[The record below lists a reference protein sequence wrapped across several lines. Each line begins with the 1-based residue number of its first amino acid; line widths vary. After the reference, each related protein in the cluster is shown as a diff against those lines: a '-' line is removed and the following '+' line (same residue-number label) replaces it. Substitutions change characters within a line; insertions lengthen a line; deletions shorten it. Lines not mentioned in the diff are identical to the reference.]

1 MEAALFLALPARG
14 GCIPRWM
21 ASEVAAL
28 YQKYGPA
35 VYRRC
40 FTLLRDREAARD
52 ATQEVFGKLLRD
64 QERLAGR
71 DDVLPWIWRVATNHC
86 LNVRRNARRHGEQ
99 EMPDELPV
107 NDSVGTDQVPER
119 QLAQRVLSRF
129 DAETQAV
136 AVGVLVDGME
146 HQEVADVL
154 GISRRTV
161 LRKLDRFLVNARK
174 YVQRSET

>member
-1 MEAALFLALPARG
+1 MRMALSIDAR
-14 GCIPRWM
+14 CMDWAMPQVTES
-21 ASEVAAL
+21 ASVAAL
-28 YQKYGPA
+28 YRQYGPA

-64 QERLAGR
+64 RERLAGR
-71 DDVLPWIWRVATNHC
+71 DDVLPWIWRVTTNHC
-86 LNVRRNARRHGEQ
+86 LNLRRNARRHGE
-99 EMPDELPV
+99 EELSLDLPISDNASGSVPD
-107 NDSVGTDQVPER
+107 R
-119 QLAQRVLSRF
+119 QLAQQVLSRF

-161 LRKLDRFLVNARK
+161 LRKLDRFLENARK
-174 YVQRSET
+174 FVLRSAP

>member
-1 MEAALFLALPARG
+1 MIAAIFLALLTHG
-14 GCIPRWM
+14 GCSSRWM
-21 ASEVAAL
+21 PTEVAAL

-40 FTLLRDREAARD
+40 VTLLRDREAARD

-64 QERLAGR
+64 REQLEGR
-71 DDVLPWIWRVATNHC
+71 DDVLPWIWRVTTNHC
-86 LNVRRNARRHGEQ
+86 LNMRRNARRHGE
-99 EMPDELPV
+99 EELPPELPV
-107 NDSVGTDQVPER
+107 NDIVPADRVPER
-119 QLAQRVLSRF
+119 QLAQQVLSRF
-129 DAETQAV
+129 DQETQAV
-136 AVGVLVDGME
+136 AVAVLVDGME

-161 LRKLDRFLVNARK
+161 MRKLDRFLVNARK

>member
-1 MEAALFLALPARG
+1 MIAAIFLALLAHS
-14 GCIPRWM
+14 GCIAREMPT
-21 ASEVAAL
+21 EVAAL

-40 FTLLRDREAARD
+40 YTLLRDREAARD
-52 ATQEVFGKLLRD
+52 ATQEVFGRLLRD

-71 DDVLPWIWRVATNHC
+71 DDVLPWIWRVATNYC
-86 LNVRRNARRHGEQ
+86 LNVRRNARRHGE
-99 EMPDELPV
+99 EELPPEIPV
-107 NDSVGTDQVPER
+107 NDLVPADQVPDR
-119 QLAQRVLSRF
+119 QLAQQVLARF

-161 LRKLDRFLVNARK
+161 MRKLDRFLENARK
-174 YVQRSET
+174 YVQRSAT

>member
-1 MEAALFLALPARG
+1 MMTLSTEP
-14 GCIPRWM
+14 GCTYWLMPTVSES
-21 ASEVAAL
+21 ASVAAL
-28 YQKYGPA
+28 YRQYGPA

-40 FTLLRDREAARD
+40 FTLLRDREAAQD

-64 QERLAGR
+64 REKLAGR
-71 DDVLPWIWRVATNHC
+71 DDVLPWIWRVTTNHC
-86 LNVRRNARRHGEQ
+86 LNIRRNTRRHGE
-99 EMPDELPV
+99 EELSMDLPV
-107 NDSVGTDQVPER
+107 SDGLEQDQVPDR
-119 QLAQRVLSRF
+119 QLAQQVLARF

-161 LRKLDRFLVNARK
+161 LRKLDRFLTNARK
-174 YVQRSET
+174 YVLRSES

>member
-1 MEAALFLALPARG
+1 MDAALFLALPGRR

-21 ASEVAAL
+21 ATEVAAL

-40 FTLLRDREAARD
+40 YTLLRDREAAQD

-86 LNVRRNARRHGEQ
+86 LNVRRNARRRGEE
-99 EMPDELPV
+99 EMPDELAV
-107 NDSVGTDQVPER
+107 NDIVSVDQVPER
-119 QLAQRVLSRF
+119 QLAQQVLSRF

-161 LRKLDRFLVNARK
+161 LRKLDKFLVNARK
-174 YVQRSET
+174 YVQRSAT